1 MLNNSIAEK
10 FEEIADMLE
19 VLGDSNVFRLRAY
32 RRGAEAV
39 RGYSVDIASMG
50 EEEIGKIPGIG
61 KDLNSKIIEMKVTGA
76 CAMHAELMSKLSPG
90 ILQILKIRGVGP
102 KKVKLFLEKLGID
115 SVSKLKAAAESGAIA
130 TLPGMGEKSEKAILE
145 SIQES
150 THLKERI
157 PIKVA
162 LPEAEAYVEY
172 MKSMKEVKKCEY
184 AGSLRRRQETIG
196 DIDILAIGSDSK
208 KMSDYFL
215 AYPKVKRVLVNG
227 ETKSSVVIEGEI
239 QVDFRVIDESSF
251 GATLY
256 YFTGSKQHNIQTR
269 TIAIKKNLKINEYGV
284 FDGEKNIAS
293 KTEEDVF
300 KAFGLPYIPPEI
312 REDQGEIEAALNGKL
327 PKLIVESDLIGDLH
341 LNSISELKMDYGIL
355 ARQFVDIGTL
365 KKQAKEIEK
374 SGLKILH
381 GVKIDNIKMLNFD
394 LAKIVLFSAISST
407 TDEIIHA
414 LQNPNVKILCDLN
427 GKNDLEKIIRAT
439 KEFDKIIEVDGNYG
453 RVCKNEGVKISV
465 KCDKYGIFIARRD
478 WIEAADVVNAK
489 QYNDFIKFL

>member
-39 RGYSVDIASMG
+39 RGYSIDIASMD
-50 EEEIGKIPGIG
+50 EEEIGKIPELVEIYIQ
-61 KDLNSKIIEMKVTGA
+61 NSEMKTSGA
-76 CAMHAELMSKLSPG
+76 CNARRINEQTFSRNIANFKNQRSRPKESKT
-90 ILQILKIRGVGP
+90 
-102 KKVKLFLEKLGID
+102 FFEKLGID
-115 SVSKLKAAAESGAIA
+115 SVAKLKAAAESGAIA
-130 TLPGMGEKSEKAILE
+130 TLPGMAKSEKAILE

-172 MKSMKEVKKCEY
+172 MKSMNEVKKCEY

-196 DIDILAIGSDSK
+196 DIDILAIGSNSK
-208 KMSDYFL
+208 KMSEHFL

-239 QVDFRVIDESSF
+239 QVDFRVVDESSF

-284 FDGEKNIAS
+284 FDGEK
-293 KTEEDVF
+293 
-300 KAFGLPYIPPEI
+300 
-312 REDQGEIEAALNGKL
+312 
-327 PKLIVESDLIGDLH
+327 H
-341 LNSISELKMDYGIL
+341 C
-355 ARQFVDIGTL
+355 
-365 KKQAKEIEK
+365 KQ
-374 SGLKILH
+374 
-381 GVKIDNIKMLNFD
+381 N
-394 LAKIVLFSAISST
+394 
-407 TDEIIHA
+407 
-414 LQNPNVKILCDLN
+414 
-427 GKNDLEKIIRAT
+427 
-439 KEFDKIIEVDGNYG
+439 
-453 RVCKNEGVKISV
+453 
-465 KCDKYGIFIARRD
+465 
-478 WIEAADVVNAK
+478 
-489 QYNDFIKFL
+489 